1 MGMTKLI
8 IAILAVVSLSVF
20 SVIPKSIAQP
30 STLSNATMP
39 TSDAIEKLFAK
50 SPHMMMGAGPAN
62 YSAWLFVCKAP
73 PITNAE
79 KQCDNPTR
87 LH

>member
-1 MGMTKLI
+1 MTKLA
-8 IAILAVVSLSVF
+8 IAVLALVSISVTSIL
-20 SVIPKSIAQP
+20 PKCIAQP
-30 STLSNATMP
+30 SSASNATMP
-39 TSDAIEKLFAK
+39 ATDAIEKLFAK
-50 SPHMMMGAGPAN
+50 APHMAMGAGPAN